1 VSGLNVGEVLSR
13 LLDPKIE
20 NFLKVNE
27 TDLRPFF
34 FDLSWGFIKFV
45 FKVVTLLVFL
55 KLANKDLIAKLVL
68 FRLVFLR
75 MKRLKYRDLVDL

>member
-1 VSGLNVGEVLSR
+1 MSGLNVGEVLSR

-34 FDLSWGFIKFV
+34 FDLSWVFIKFV

-55 KLANKDLIAKLVL
+55 KLDNKDLIAKLVL